1 MQSEEATLFEPDY
14 RNGRHRHPDWVTSIA
29 GAESVKY
36 RAGSQKAK
44 LLDAYKASYPE
55 GLTDD
60 EAAIKAGLPLT
71 SCYWKR
77 CGELRQDNAITHKGE
92 QRTSQ
97 VTGET
102 RIVCYYA
109 GKEGE

>member
-1 MQSEEATLFEPDY
+1 MQSEDLTMFDPEY
-14 RNGRHRHPDWVTSIA
+14 RNGRHRHPDWVTSVQ
-29 GAESVKY
+29 GAASVAY